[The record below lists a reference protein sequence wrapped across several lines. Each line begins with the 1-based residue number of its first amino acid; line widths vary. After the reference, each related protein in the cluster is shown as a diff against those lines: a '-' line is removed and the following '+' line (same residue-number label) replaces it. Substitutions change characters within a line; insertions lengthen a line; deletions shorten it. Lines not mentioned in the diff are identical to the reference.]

1 LKGKTFM
8 SKIFAYKSAALLV
21 ALSLAGAVQS
31 NAQETNTTTGAVFL
45 MTNSNTGNEILQF
58 VRNPNGS
65 LVSVGK
71 TPTGGNGTGGTTDPL
86 ASQNSL
92 LLTQDSRFLLAVNAA
107 SGTISSFAVFGAILI
122 PTDVVS
128 SGGGFPNAIAQSGN
142 LVYVLNAAGNSD
154 VVGFSL
160 EQGHL
165 IRIPNATGYLTTGL
179 SGGSSIT
186 FSADGRVLLV
196 AERTTGK
203 IDSFPVNTDG
213 TLGAATVTSYPGI
226 FDFTISPTNDLL
238 VTVGGPNV
246 SSTSVADN
254 AALTAVDTTPIFA
267 GACWVVVTPKGFVY
281 ASTGGPSIINGYS
294 LSTSG
299 GFTAIGTGEAAFIS
313 GATIL
318 DLAVSSGG
326 GFLYSLNS
334 GNGTI
339 GAWTINQSTGVLTA
353 NVGAVLPRSDVT
365 VGFNG
370 IAAY

>member
-1 LKGKTFM
+1 LKGKTLK
-8 SKIFAYKSAALLV
+8 SKIFAYRSAALLV

-31 NAQETNTTTGAVFL
+31 NAQETNTSTGAVFL
-45 MTNSNTGNEILQF
+45 MTNSNTGNEILRF

-86 ASQNSL
+86 GSQNSL

-107 SGTISSFAVFGAILI
+107 SGTISSFAVIGANLI
-122 PTDVVS
+122 PIDVVS

-142 LVYVLNAAGNSD
+142 LVYVLNAAGNSN
-154 VVGFSL
+154 VVGFNL
-160 EQGHL
+160 EQGRL
-165 IRIPNATGYLTTGL
+165 ISIPNATGYLTTGL

-203 IDSFPVNTDG
+203 IDSFPVNTNG
-213 TLGAATVTSYPGI
+213 TLGAPTVTSYPGV

-246 SSTSVADN
+246 TSTSVDDN
-254 AALTAVDTTPIFA
+254 AALTTVDTTPIFA

-281 ASTGGPSIINGYS
+281 ASTGGASIINGYS

-353 NVGAVLPRSDVT
+353 IVGAALPKSNA
-365 VGFNG
+365 GYNG